1 MKTILYEEN
10 VLRHNKRNCFPSQ
23 LDHYLSILESEI
35 RDLFTLLGF
44 FASLHCDD
52 LLKSYFTSPSCSIQ
66 RKIPFSDRGFV
77 VLNFFQ
83 ARERKHLLEFLEDYD
98 DDKDDPKYYK

>member
-1 MKTILYEEN
+1 M
-10 VLRHNKRNCFPSQ
+10 
-23 LDHYLSILESEI
+23 
-35 RDLFTLLGF
+35 
-44 FASLHCDD
+44 
-52 LLKSYFTSPSCSIQ
+52 KSYITGLSCSIR
-66 RKIPFSDRGFV
+66 RKIPFNDRGFV